1 MFQDLSK
8 KVQCNQ
14 KDYYFDVRKSS
25 QGDVYIKMTFDEKR
39 NGEEKRNTI
48 LIFEDNFDKVFP
60 VLVETFKYANQN
72 RKKNNTS
79 EEV

>member
-1 MFQDLSK
+1 
-8 KVQCNQ
+8 
-14 KDYYFDVRKSS
+14 
-25 QGDVYIKMTFDEKR
+25 MTFDEKR